1 MIISGI
7 VLSDYMSNKASSVRH
22 LNEISKEWEIILIFL
37 LYSKINV
44 FLIHQ
49 TNWNNKQTDIKLN
62 TNLR

>member
-7 VLSDYMSNKASSVRH
+7 VLSDHMSNEASTVRH
-22 LNEISKEWEIILIFL
+22 LNEISIEWEIILIFL

-49 TNWNNKQTDIKLN
+49 TN
-62 TNLR
+62 

>member
-7 VLSDYMSNKASSVRH
+7 GLSDRMSNKASLVRH
-22 LNEISKEWEIILIFL
+22 LNEISIEWEIILIFL

-49 TNWNNKQTDIKLN
+49 TTVHNYLSKTEKMCFN
-62 TNLR
+62 

>member
-7 VLSDYMSNKASSVRH
+7 VLSDHISNKASTVRH
-22 LNEISKEWEIILIFL
+22 LNEISIEWEIILIFL

-49 TNWNNKQTDIKLN
+49 TNWNNKQTDIELN
-62 TNLR
+62 TK

>member
-7 VLSDYMSNKASSVRH
+7 VLSDYMSNKASLVRH
-22 LNEISKEWEIILIFL
+22 LNEISIEWEIILIFL

-49 TNWNNKQTDIKLN
+49 TTVNNY
-62 TNLR
+62 